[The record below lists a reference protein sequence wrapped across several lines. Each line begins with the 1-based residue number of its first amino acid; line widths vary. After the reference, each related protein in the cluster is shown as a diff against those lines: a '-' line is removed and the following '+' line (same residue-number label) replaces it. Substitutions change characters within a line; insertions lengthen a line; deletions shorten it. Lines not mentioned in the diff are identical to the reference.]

1 MRKAL
6 LMTTGLA
13 WLALTGTAGAV
24 SVTVTPGPLDPQYFE
39 SEPANANGFTIDGI
53 TWTLG
58 SGTAHTDKGTT
69 PNVDAA
75 PLGEGGT
82 TYMGV
87 QAESSEIATFSTPQ
101 TRLAIYWGSIDA
113 NVCSPGSSSCG
124 NTNSVTFT
132 FSGGGSPF
140 ELTGND
146 LMTMYGALGEGL
158 QGNALDNQLVTIT
171 GLPSFTSVTF
181 ASTGTAFEFSLV
193 PIPEPSTWAM
203 MALGFV
209 GLGYAGYRQRR
220 MLIGAANV

>member
-1 MRKAL
+1 MDSRKRHGPRGQGNHPQRRRRSL
-6 LMTTGLA
+6 GRGRHDLHGR
-13 WLALTGTAGAV
+13 
-24 SVTVTPGPLDPQYFE
+24 PGQELGNRDFLDA
-39 SEPANANGFTIDGI
+39 SD
-53 TWTLG
+53 
-58 SGTAHTDKGTT
+58 
-69 PNVDAA
+69 
-75 PLGEGGT
+75 
-82 TYMGV
+82 
-87 QAESSEIATFSTPQ
+87 Q
-101 TRLAIYWGSIDA
+101 TRYLLSSIDA
-113 NVCSPGSSSCG
+113 NICSPGSSSCG
-124 NTNSVTFT
+124 NSNSVTFT
-132 FSGGGSPF
+132 FSGGGAPF